1 MKKKISAI
9 ILALVFIL
17 SSVGNAA
24 VIDSVVYDK
33 ENNTVTVTGSSKE
46 RDENFVSVYLM
57 NNGKLYEQ
65 RLTTQN
71 PSDVFSHIGMTYLS
85 EKGEYKYTFG
95 VPENIDGLNQIYV
108 AVSEDGEASA
118 ALSKVYLYVSPVGDD
133 SNSGTEEKPLKT
145 LEGARA
151 KVNQYRNNRNFRG
164 EINVLFHGGIYRSD
178 KMFTH
183 FWNTQYNRYDG
194 AFENGKTV
202 FKSYGDGEVVFK
214 GSKEIDLSSAQLVGN
229 PDIVSRLPI
238 NAQGKVYEINLSDY
252 GITKEQLTMTD
263 NKNNT
268 PDNTE
273 CSPSPLGIYYNGKRQ
288 QMAQWPNTDFSYMSD
303 IIRDETAGEVS
314 FKAEEN
320 AAPELWTNLQN
331 AYIGGYMSLDYTGFV
346 TKIDRVENGRI
357 YSKSMEIAKRYN
369 DNYRRFKV
377 MNLLE
382 ELDTA
387 GEYYVD
393 RDNLKLYWYAPDGFD
408 KNNDEFSVAVLREN
422 MVQLNDV
429 DWIEFD
435 GLTFAES
442 YSTGINSNNANHFTV
457 KNCKFHDLAFSA
469 LSLTANNIT
478 VENCE
483 FYNLG
488 TGVYIGQYGLNYSN
502 LKESKNVFRNN
513 HIYNIA
519 EGIFVQ
525 SSALWVGGYKTLVEN
540 NTIHSGTYAAI
551 TYTGPENTI
560 RNNELY
566 NLATETGDAGAIYTG
581 RSWIDYG
588 GLVEEN
594 YIHNLGY
601 WGKRG
606 YLGVNGIFWDDSAC
620 GNTARNNIIENTALG
635 YGILHASGSDNTAEN
650 NIIIGNNDDGIVLSD
665 YSAGWSREETLSEAV
680 SHGLYNRETMTL
692 RTDISDIMNKY
703 PQIART
709 AQSIENDGKFMPDY
723 NNYSNNVF
731 GNIKKPIKEFSAYNV
746 AGNSNV
752 FSNNNVYDTA
762 YFGENYLLNKN
773 ITVSESF
780 KLNTDYDISKIG
792 IQKSFNLGSFNRT
805 MPYNNETTE
814 NSTSAEL
821 SWEAADFADGYKY
834 IVSEN
839 EDFTSI
845 AASGDTHF
853 KSAEITGLKPNTTY
867 YWKVYAY
874 ASSYANKSEQMCENG
889 VGSFKTSEYDIT
901 LYDLKTDENSAT
913 LFYKNEGKSSETA
926 TLLIAVYDGNRLK
939 DCEAEPCALP
949 QTYKKEYI
957 TVPLSHKLKDGK
969 SMTACIWKDGLKPF
983 CVAYSK

>member
-1 MKKKISAI
+1 MKKKISVI
-9 ILALVFIL
+9 ILALMFIL

-24 VIDSVVYDK
+24 VIDSIVYDK
-33 ENNTVTVTGSSKE
+33 ENNTVTVTGSSKK

-65 RLTTQN
+65 RLTEEN
-71 PSDVFSHIGMTYLS
+71 PNDVFSHVGMTYLS
-85 EKGEYKYTFG
+85 ENGEYKYTFG

-118 ALSKVYLYVSPVGDD
+118 ALGKVYLYVSPDGND
-133 SNSGTEEKPLKT
+133 SNSGAEDNPLKT

-151 KVNQYRNNRNFRG
+151 RVNQYRNKRNFRG

-194 AFENGKTV
+194 AFENGKTI

-214 GSKEIDLSSAQLVGN
+214 GSKEIDISSAQIVNN

-238 NAQGKVYEINLSDY
+238 NARGKVYEINLSDY

-263 NKNNT
+263 SKKAT

-314 FKAEEN
+314 FKAEEDVT
-320 AAPELWTNLQN
+320 PELWTNLQN
-331 AYIGGYMSLDYTGFV
+331 AYVGGYMSLDYTGFV

-382 ELDTA
+382 ELDAA

-422 MVQLNDV
+422 MIQLNDV

-442 YSTGINSNNANHFTV
+442 YGTGINTNNANHFTV

-469 LSLTANNIT
+469 LSLTSNCVT

-488 TGVYIGQYGLNYSN
+488 SAGVRIGQYGLNYSD
-502 LKESKNVFRNN
+502 LKESGNVFRNN

-525 SSALWVGGYKTLVEN
+525 SSALWIGGYKTLIEN

-588 GLVEEN
+588 GLIEEN

-635 YGILHASGSDNTAEN
+635 YGLLHASGSDNTAEN

-839 EDFTSI
+839 EDFASI
-845 AASGDTHF
+845 AASGNTHYR
-853 KSAEITGLKPNTTY
+853 SAEITGLKPDTTY
-867 YWKVYAY
+867 YWKVSAY
-874 ASSYANKSEQMCENG
+874 TLSYANKSEQLCENG
-889 VGSFKTSEYDIT
+889 VGSFKTSKYDIT
-901 LYDLKTDENSAT
+901 LYNVKTDGNSADI
-913 LFYKNEGKSSETA
+913 FYKNEGDATKA
-926 TLLIAVYDGNRLK
+926 TLVLAVYDGNKLK
-939 DCEAEPCALP
+939 DCELKEYTIPKA
-949 QTYKKEYI
+949 YKKEYI
-957 TVPLSHKLKDGK
+957 TVPLPSRLASGE
-969 SMTACIWKDGLKPF
+969 SITVCIWKDGLKPYAK
-983 CVAYSK
+983 AYSK